1 MNKCVLLF
9 LVFALG
15 VRAPADEL
23 DTLIYKLRGIAP
35 PPEAPAPATAV
46 LPAPAPPPEVPAPA
60 PLVAPETTP
69 QPEVPAP
76 APAVA
81 PETTPA
87 PEPEPPTVPT
97 PAPPPDAAPT
107 PETAPTPKAAP
118 TPGTAPV
125 PAPVPD
131 LVATP
136 GNEFVYPAGSQPV
149 RQADRTLQITTPEG
163 VATTHPAGSRAFRL
177 PDGTLNVFV
186 PAAAASSPASAA
198 PAAPVALAPA
208 LAARPSG
215 SASLAAP
222 PSAAPQVP
230 RPAAPAAITP
240 PERPAVQTSVV
251 PGASLDR
258 GGMGES
264 IKGLALDDA
273 KNDGLYFTV
282 RGLAASMSASVD
294 GRMGGDSLDSFVGGS
309 LAFGRRFNDRFSV
322 EVEGG
327 GATASEGEDSATT
340 AMGFVNVLYSV
351 PVSKRTSLFAGGG
364 AGVLYYKEEFEYMDY
379 YTDYYYTTRYY
390 YSWYGYYPVRTRHSY
405 RQYYM
410 ADGTGEAILPAFNAT
425 AGLSFSLS
433 RSLSLDVAFRY
444 ITTLEGEYKSDEIG
458 DSDVRI
464 DFVGGYAGVSLSF

>member
-163 VATTHPAGSRAFRL
+163 VATTHPAGSRA
-177 PDGTLNVFV
+177 
-186 PAAAASSPASAA
+186 
-198 PAAPVALAPA
+198 
-208 LAARPSG
+208 
-215 SASLAAP
+215 
-222 PSAAPQVP
+222 
-230 RPAAPAAITP
+230 
-240 PERPAVQTSVV
+240 
-251 PGASLDR
+251 SLDR

-390 YSWYGYYPVRTRHSY
+390 YS
-405 RQYYM
+405 
-410 ADGTGEAILPAFNAT
+410 
-425 AGLSFSLS
+425 
-433 RSLSLDVAFRY
+433 
-444 ITTLEGEYKSDEIG
+444 
-458 DSDVRI
+458 
-464 DFVGGYAGVSLSF
+464 

>member
-15 VRAPADEL
+15 IRAPADEL

-177 PDGTLNVFV
+177 PDGTLKVIV
-186 PAAAASSPASAA
+186 PEATPDAKST
-198 PAAPVALAPA
+198 
-208 LAARPSG
+208 
-215 SASLAAP
+215 
-222 PSAAPQVP
+222 
-230 RPAAPAAITP
+230 TP
-240 PERPAVQTSVV
+240 PQTTITTAPLDRPVIGIEARNASDLKFYIALRGL
-251 PGASLDR
+251 GAS
-258 GGMGES
+258 MT
-264 IKGLALDDA
+264 A
-273 KNDGLYFTV
+273 K
-282 RGLAASMSASVD
+282 VD
-294 GRMGGDSLDSFVGGS
+294 GETREDGS
-309 LAFGRRFNDRFSV
+309 LESFAGVSFAFGKILSEKLRL
-322 EVEGG
+322 EVELA
-327 GATASEGEDSATT
+327 GAGASDGEDTATI
-340 AMGFVNVLYSV
+340 AMGFANLIFTA
-351 PVSKRTSLFAGGG
+351 PLTESLSFFLGGG
-364 AGVLYYKEEFEYMDY
+364 AGLLYYKDEFEYTDY
-379 YTDYYYTTRYY
+379 YTDYYYTTHYY
-390 YSWYGYYPVRTRHSY
+390 YSWYGYYPVQTRHSY
-405 RQYYM
+405 RRPYT
-410 ADGTGEAILPAFNAT
+410 DEGSGEATLPALNAM
-425 AGLSFSLS
+425 AGLSLTLS
-433 RSLSLDVAFRY
+433 RSASLDVAFRY

-458 DSDVRI
+458 DADVQLS
-464 DFVGGYAGVSLSF
+464 FVGGYAGLSLYF